1 MDPETEVRVT
11 TEPTTEEEKEQRQ
24 IAEDKR
30 EERKKILKEKQKQR
44 KKAEAEKSRKMF
56 EAKEATKAEK
66 RAADEKRRAESKRI
80 ADERRELK
88 RKADEKRKAE
98 EKQTADEA
106 CSRISE
112 LPGELQVCILH
123 HLPLKQLQQLEL
135 PVPLLRLVLQAR
147 EPGGGHQLVKW
158 SWLHRIQGHGDRA
171 VLQELARRADLAP
184 PCDVIKPSLY
194 EHDCSPFCP
203 WFAPEGGWEA
213 FYNKNPEDHY
223 VHGYYSDDDEEEW
236 SGSVESVYSDEYDY
250 GDYDDF
256 PYGYYDAGGYGG
268 YGGYMYGYDHH
279 GHGYHSP

>member
-1 MDPETEVRVT
+1 M
-11 TEPTTEEEKEQRQ
+11 
-24 IAEDKR
+24 
-30 EERKKILKEKQKQR
+30 
-44 KKAEAEKSRKMF
+44 
-56 EAKEATKAEK
+56 
-66 RAADEKRRAESKRI
+66 
-80 ADERRELK
+80 
-88 RKADEKRKAE
+88 
-98 EKQTADEA
+98 
-106 CSRISE
+106 
-112 LPGELQVCILH
+112 
-123 HLPLKQLQQLEL
+123 
-135 PVPLLRLVLQAR
+135 
-147 EPGGGHQLVKW
+147 VKW

-236 SGSVESVYSDEYDY
+236 SAESVYSDEY
-250 GDYDDF
+250 DYDDF